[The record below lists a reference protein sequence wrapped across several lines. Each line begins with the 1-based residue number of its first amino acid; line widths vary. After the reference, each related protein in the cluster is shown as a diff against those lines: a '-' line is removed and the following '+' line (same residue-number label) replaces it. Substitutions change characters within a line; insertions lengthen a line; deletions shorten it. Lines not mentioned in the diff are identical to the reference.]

1 MPKSY
6 SGDLRERVIEV
17 VEAEGA
23 SRREAAE
30 RFDIS
35 VSSAIK
41 WLQRWRENR
50 SAAPKPRGGSVSPL
64 EAHAERILALVAERP
79 DLTLKEALVEL
90 LKRRIRT
97 SKSAL
102 SRFFTLQPCKTPPP
116 SPATSGAHI
125 REWRQRRRMT
135 QLGLALD
142 AEISAR
148 HLSFLETGKAQP
160 SREMV
165 LHLCERLDVPLRER
179 NILLIAAGY
188 APVFAQRRL
197 DDPALK
203 PALTAVEQLLGGH
216 DPYPALAIDR
226 AWTMVSA
233 NRAVASLLAGL
244 PASLLKPPL
253 NVLRLSLHPEGL
265 APRIANLPEWR
276 AHLLHRLR
284 HQIEVTADPGL
295 ETLMKELR
303 GYPTPISRAP
313 AAPDKFGGV
322 VVPLQLVT
330 EAGKLSFLSTTTV
343 FGTPVDVT
351 VSELAIESFF
361 PADDATVRAL
371 QKIVPR

>member
-1 MPKSY
+1 M
-6 SGDLRERVIEV
+6 
-17 VEAEGA
+17 
-23 SRREAAE
+23 
-30 RFDIS
+30 
-35 VSSAIK
+35 
-41 WLQRWRENR
+41 
-50 SAAPKPRGGSVSPL
+50 
-64 EAHAERILALVAERP
+64 ERP
-79 DLTLKEALVEL
+79 FS
-90 LKRRIRT
+90 T
-97 SKSAL
+97 SYTAAMQD
-102 SRFFTLQPCKTPPP
+102 TAAQPRDV
-116 SPATSGAHI
+116 GHHI

-179 NILLIAAGY
+179 NMLLIAAGY

-203 PALTAVEQLLGGH
+203 PALAAVEQVLGGH
-216 DPYPALAIDR
+216 EPYPALAIDR

-330 EAGKLSFLSTTTV
+330 EGGKLSFLSTTTV

-361 PADDATVRAL
+361 PADDATARTL
-371 QKIVPR
+371 QNIVPR